1 MKNNKVTIIMIFLF
15 FIGLFLLLYP
25 SVSNYY
31 NQKVGSRAIVDYESI
46 LNNMDKDKYTEI
58 FNDANEYN
66 QKISKLQ
73 NPFVSYETVKGYNDQ
88 LNVSDNGMIGYIKIS
103 KIKVE
108 LPIYHG
114 TSKAVLSTA
123 VGHLEGSS
131 LPIGGVGT
139 HSVLSAHRGLPSS
152 TLFTHLDKLEIGDTF
167 VIKVLDKEFT
177 YQVDN
182 IEIVK
187 PTDLK
192 LLKIDNDKDYVTLMT
207 CTPYGINT
215 HRLLVRGVRVENAP
229 KEVFITTEAFK
240 VDKFTVTLIILTGI
254 VLILLI
260 VMVLRPI
267 PVSKKKIKEQYIYPS
282 KYKSRRYNNDK

>member
-1 MKNNKVTIIMIFLF
+1 MKSNKVTIIMLILF

-25 SVSNYY
+25 SISNYY
-31 NQKVGSRAIVDYESI
+31 NQKIGSRAIVDYESI
-46 LNNMDKDKYTEI
+46 IKNIDEDKYKDMI
-58 FNDANEYN
+58 DAAYKYNE
-66 QKISKLQ
+66 QISKLK
-73 NPFVSYETVKGYNDQ
+73 NPLITYESVKGYNELLD
-88 LNVSDNGMIGYIKIS
+88 LNDNGMIGYIKIK

-114 TSKAVLSTA
+114 TSKNVLNTA

-131 LPIGGVGT
+131 LPVGGMGT

-167 VIKVLDKEFT
+167 VIKVLDQEFT

-187 PTDLK
+187 PSDLD
-192 LLKIDNDKDYVTLMT
+192 LLKIDKNKDYVTLMT

-215 HRLLVRGVRVENAP
+215 HRILVRGVRVDNAP

-240 VDKFTVTLIILTGI
+240 VDKFTVALIILTGI
-254 VLILLI
+254 ALVLLI
-260 VMVLRPI
+260 IMVVKPI
-267 PVSKKKIKEQYIYPS
+267 PESKKKIKEQYIYPS

>member
-215 HRLLVRGVRVENAP
+215 HRLLVRGVRVENVP